1 MVCTREAGCNAP
13 PLAPNSRNMPS
24 PVWNLTIGKVLPR
37 RREWIVVDVYSRLLP
52 PIQIAPRQN
61 SANCN
66 MEKGLLSLSLLPLP
80 SLESH
85 WMQGHSHEPGGVM
98 G

>member
-1 MVCTREAGCNAP
+1 ME
-13 PLAPNSRNMPS
+13 
-24 PVWNLTIGKVLPR
+24 
-37 RREWIVVDVYSRLLP
+37 DVYSRLLP

-61 SANCN
+61 SCKLQNGKRNSPPPA
-66 MEKGLLSLSLLPLP
+66 
-80 SLESH
+80 SH